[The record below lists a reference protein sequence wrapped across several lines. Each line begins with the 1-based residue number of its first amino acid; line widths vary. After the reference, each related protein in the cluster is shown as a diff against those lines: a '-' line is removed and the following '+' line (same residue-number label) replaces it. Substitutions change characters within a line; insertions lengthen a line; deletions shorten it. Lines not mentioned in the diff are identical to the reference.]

1 MKGFYDNMLPKEIG
15 KYVKQW
21 GGKVEKTR
29 LDTLEYADVGRNSG
43 NGKYYLYDEKGNPL
57 DKEYDTYDEAKA
69 AGETPIWRIYITQ
82 QMRES
87 VPQGQARYMPEPM
100 KKPYGPN
107 DPLPSFESTLVRGET
122 KIKGF
127 KWDKPTNVVYDIG
140 NKKTMSFSFDPAY
153 LVEPKFGDPE
163 KLIKGQAV
171 IMLEADKA
179 RATGGDMGGVNHPN
193 LRSNHVSVTGPDG
206 IEYRVKWAN
215 MTSTF
220 VSGSKNRMQ
229 SHGAK
234 YALIQLMDDFALK
247 SNKRTAR
254 TLDGAMRE
262 ASLTDDQ
269 NNMIA
274 MAMNYGIIVGK
285 KAKLSSTV
293 TQLKKTLADATKE
306 EKGII
311 NDKIKSALAERDALT
326 PPAGEMEVFKSISN
340 VKTAMSNVATGRWKQ
355 TTVDNAFNN
364 LQALKGSEAYNNII
378 SRIKSPYVYDNIGN
392 TFTDRGS
399 AVGSITSVKLGS
411 FDVKKIMVDSSDFK
425 EAKNLDIVSAVELS
439 QNPDFFALYFGKDP
453 SQEAAMSSSE
463 RAARD
468 EMLANDD
475 FQIHESYDWA
485 MIGPV
490 DGNDFIFN
498 KPVRPEAIFKNYRSV
513 HEKASVKSGSEET
526 VAGAMRK
533 NAGYKLTAY
542 GDTIK
547 MTSDQKKVKVKK
559 TK

>member
-1 MKGFYDNMLPKEIG
+1 
-15 KYVKQW
+15 
-21 GGKVEKTR
+21 
-29 LDTLEYADVGRNSG
+29 
-43 NGKYYLYDEKGNPL
+43 
-57 DKEYDTYDEAKA
+57 
-69 AGETPIWRIYITQ
+69 
-82 QMRES
+82 
-87 VPQGQARYMPEPM
+87 MPEPM

-107 DPLPSFESTLVRGET
+107 DPLPSFESTVVRGET
-122 KIKGF
+122 NKKGF
-127 KWDKPTNVVYDIG
+127 KWDKATNVVYDIG
-140 NKKTMSFSFDPAY
+140 GGKTMSFSFDPAY

-163 KLIKGQAV
+163 KLLKGQAV

-293 TQLKKTLADATKE
+293 TQLKKVSKRATKE
-306 EKGII
+306 EKKVI

-326 PPAGEMEVFKSISN
+326 PPAGEMEVFKAISN
-340 VKTAMSNVATGRWKQ
+340 VKTAMSNVATGRWKS

-364 LQALKGSEAYNNII
+364 LQALKGSESYNNII
-378 SRIKSPYVYDNIGN
+378 SRIRSPYVYDNIGN

-399 AVGSITSVKLGS
+399 AVGSITSIKLGS

-453 SQEAAMSSSE
+453 AQEAAMSSNE

-468 EMLANDD
+468 KMLADND
-475 FQIHESYDWA
+475 FQVHESYDWA

-498 KPVRPEAIFKNYRSV
+498 KPVRPETIFKNYRSV
-513 HEKASVKSGSEET
+513 HEKTSVKNGSEET

-533 NAGYKLTAY
+533 NAEYKLTAY

-547 MTSDQKKVKVKK
+547 ITSDQGKKKVKK